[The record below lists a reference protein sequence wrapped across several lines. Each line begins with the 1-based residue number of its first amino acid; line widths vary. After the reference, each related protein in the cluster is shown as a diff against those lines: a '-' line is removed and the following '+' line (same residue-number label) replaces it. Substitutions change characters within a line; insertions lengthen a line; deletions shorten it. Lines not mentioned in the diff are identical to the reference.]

1 MFFVKAIETVVAQ
14 TQTTIIQKKAE
25 RDAQL
30 NALAAD
36 RDRTRSVTDELEE
49 FVRDI
54 DKGGAAL
61 RKWRGHAFLRRII
74 KPMSCGT
81 YFNNK

>member
-30 NALAAD
+30 NAIAAD

-61 RKWRGHAFLRRII
+61 GKWRGHAFLRCDFAELPIPDRH
-74 KPMSCGT
+74 
-81 YFNNK
+81 